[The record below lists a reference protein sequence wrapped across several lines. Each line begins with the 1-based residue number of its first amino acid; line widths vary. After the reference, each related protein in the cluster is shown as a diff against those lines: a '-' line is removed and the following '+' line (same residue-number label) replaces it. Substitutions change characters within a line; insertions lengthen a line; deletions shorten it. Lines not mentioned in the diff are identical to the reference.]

1 MELEKINIIQD
12 NISEITS
19 IVEVCINSICY
30 EPENNAP
37 VLYLYFF
44 ESIQRKLKI
53 IRDLF

>member
-1 MELEKINIIQD
+1 MEPEKLGIIQD

>member
-1 MELEKINIIQD
+1 MKLEKINIIQD
-12 NISEITS
+12 NISEIIS

-37 VLYLYFF
+37 ILYLYFF
-44 ESIQRKLKI
+44 ESIQKKLKI